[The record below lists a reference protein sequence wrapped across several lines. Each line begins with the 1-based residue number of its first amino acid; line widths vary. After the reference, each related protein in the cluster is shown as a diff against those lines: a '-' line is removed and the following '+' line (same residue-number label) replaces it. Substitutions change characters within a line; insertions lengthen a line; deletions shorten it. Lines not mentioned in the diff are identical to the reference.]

1 LKFKSI
7 TEYKSADSCISEHE
21 KEITEMIEG
30 KDTLI
35 DEGFIDNTHFYKI
48 GQAFNPSLRYIRN
61 REKSR
66 NSRSVDIDSESN
78 NSPNHGD
85 TSHPAHPNKN
95 GTHTQNQ
102 TRFKQ

>member
-1 LKFKSI
+1 
-7 TEYKSADSCISEHE
+7 
-21 KEITEMIEG
+21 MIEG

-78 NSPNHGD
+78 NSPHHGD